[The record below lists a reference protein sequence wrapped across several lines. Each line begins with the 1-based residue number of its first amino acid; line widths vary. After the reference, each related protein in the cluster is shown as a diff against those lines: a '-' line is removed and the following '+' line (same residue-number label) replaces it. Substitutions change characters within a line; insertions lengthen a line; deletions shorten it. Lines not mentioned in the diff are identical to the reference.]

1 MVQLAQPHS
10 ECSISRR
17 GEYIRADVGPG
28 RPSEILE
35 CYRSLV
41 TLALEQKFK
50 LALVVGAAYDDAAH
64 HLAARDAVI
73 AFHEIGVPA
82 GFKLALVPLTYPT
95 LNGYRQAEIEAQKR
109 GIRAKVFMEEMEAIR
124 WLTEPDKH

>member
-1 MVQLAQPHS
+1 VVQLAQPHS
-10 ECSISRR
+10 ECSISKR
-17 GEYIRADVGPG
+17 GEYIRAG

-50 LALVVGAAYDDAAH
+50 LALLVGTADDDASH
-64 HLAARDAVI
+64 HLAARDAAI

-82 GFKLALVPLTYPT
+82 GVQARADRGTETWHQSESVYGGDGGDSLAH
-95 LNGYRQAEIEAQKR
+95 GARQALSEHRLAS
-109 GIRAKVFMEEMEAIR
+109 F
-124 WLTEPDKH
+124 LF